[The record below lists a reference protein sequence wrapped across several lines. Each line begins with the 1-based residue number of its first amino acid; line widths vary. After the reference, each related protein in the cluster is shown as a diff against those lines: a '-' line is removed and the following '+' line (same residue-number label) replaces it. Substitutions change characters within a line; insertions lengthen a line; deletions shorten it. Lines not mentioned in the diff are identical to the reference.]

1 MIRISRRHRWWLIA
15 LAAFG
20 IVAALSASGQFRGLE
35 HSAADARAR
44 LLRREVASDI
54 VIVGIDSASVQALET
69 WPWPR
74 RHHAKLL
81 QNLTPAKPRRVFFD
95 VDFSSPTNSLD
106 DAMLDASLARRRDF
120 SVLLPAFTQ
129 YARGAE
135 GQRIVSRPLPRFA
148 RSADLVAVNGEAD
161 ASGVT
166 REWRNFWTLAG
177 ERTPSVIDLDRVL
190 QGEQSVVIDFSIATE
205 SFTYVSFIDVL
216 EGRVK
221 PEVFADKSVFVG
233 ATALELGDVLAVPVY
248 GSMPG
253 IVLQAMAAETV
264 KQGAPRHLPSWG
276 SLALL
281 ALWTLLAMAFFA
293 SKWRRNLSVLAL
305 LLATVAGLS
314 LYAFSSSRL
323 MLDTA
328 APMLLILVLF
338 VAVTVRSLE
347 MQTWRAVAYAVGMR
361 RRDALLKSVVQ
372 SSTDSILCIDENGI
386 IRTANP
392 AASRLFGCPVY
403 ELRRPA
409 HREIHHAAGG

>member
-1 MIRISRRHRWWLIA
+1 MVA
-15 LAAFG
+15 DCAGAFG
-20 IVAALSASGQFRGLE
+20 IVAALSATGQLRGLE
-35 HSAADARAR
+35 NAAADARAR
-44 LLRREVASDI
+44 LLRRDVPSDI

-95 VDFSSPTNSLD
+95 VDFSSPSNSLD
-106 DAMLDASLARRRDF
+106 DAMLDASLAKRRDF

-135 GQRIVSRPLPRFA
+135 GQRIVSRPLPSFA

-166 REWRNFWTLAG
+166 REWRNYWTLAG

-190 QGEQSVVIDFSIATE
+190 QGEQSVTIDFSIAPE

-216 EGRVK
+216 EGRVNSD
-221 PEVFADKSVFVG
+221 VFENKTVFVG

-264 KQGAPRHLPSWG
+264 NQGAPWHLPVWG

-281 ALWTLLAMAFFA
+281 AVVDVARHDVLRIEVAPQSQRARIVARHRGGSIAVCIQFQPPDARHGRAHVADPGVVRGGDGALAGNAD
-293 SKWRRNLSVLAL
+293 LARS
-305 LLATVAGLS
+305 GL
-314 LYAFSSSRL
+314 RGGH
-323 MLDTA
+323 A
-328 APMLLILVLF
+328 AP
-338 VAVTVRSLE
+338 
-347 MQTWRAVAYAVGMR
+347 
-361 RRDALLKSVVQ
+361 
-372 SSTDSILCIDENGI
+372 
-386 IRTANP
+386 
-392 AASRLFGCPVY
+392 
-403 ELRRPA
+403 
-409 HREIHHAAGG
+409 